1 MITDFA
7 QRLLQELQKNL
18 PQISALLPRRELHLA
33 LQSAL
38 GRLDLVTREEFDA
51 QQAVLARTR
60 EKLEQ
65 LEKTLAD
72 LEAGADN

>member
-18 PQISALLPRRELHLA
+18 PQISALLPKRELHLA

-72 LEAGADN
+72 LEAGADK